1 MVKHNNQVPNQ
12 HFRKDWQ
19 RYVRT
24 WFNQP
29 AKKVARRAAR
39 LAKAKAAGQ
48 QPHQHQHP
56 TSEQAFEE

>member
-12 HFRKDWQ
+12 HFHKDWQ

-39 LAKAKAAGQ
+39 LAKAKATGQ
-48 QPHQHQHP
+48 YQPR
-56 TSEQAFEE
+56 S